1 MTSFI
6 KCQYEYCNN
15 ITTDFKKEYG
25 AYCFK
30 HSKLTLCNPSIA
42 NKIYLAT
49 PYPRVKT
56 PVKKPLSPIKSKEP
70 LYQKIKCMLC
80 ETEESQNFKM
90 KCGHFICEDC
100 IISLKTLH
108 CPSCKELMEGPV
120 INPKIKKMI
129 EKRIN
134 ENILKEAINIYKI
147 KDNTNEELEL

>member
-15 ITTDFKKEYG
+15 ITTDYKIDYG

-30 HSKLTLCNPSIA
+30 HNRLTLCNPSIA

-56 PVKKPLSPIKSKEP
+56 PIRKPLSPKKITEP
-70 LYQKIKCMLC
+70 VYQKIKCMLC
-80 ETEESQNFKM
+80 ETEEPQDYKM
-90 KCGHFICEDC
+90 KCGHFVCEDC
-100 IISLKTLH
+100 ITSFKTLR
-108 CPSCKELMEGPV
+108 CPSCKEIMEGPV
-120 INPKIKKMI
+120 MNPKIKKMI

-134 ENILKEAINIYKI
+134 ESILKKEATIYKI